1 MTFEENG
8 IYLRDTSGQEKTT
21 CPECSNGRR
30 KSNDKCLSVN
40 IDEGVWHCHHC
51 GWKGALKNVKNLT
64 KSKVV
69 PIPTL
74 PEPPETNLPE
84 KVYQW
89 FEDRG
94 ITRAV
99 VDDAKIGYK
108 NRWIQFPFY
117 KDGEVVN
124 IKSRTADKKFRQEKN
139 AEKCFY
145 RFDHMKGMET
155 IIITE
160 GEMDALSMVQ
170 AGFTNVVSV
179 PDGATAPNS
188 NPSDRKFSYL
198 LSAEE
203 HLMGAK
209 QVILCTDSDR
219 AGQHLRDE
227 LSRRIGREKCC
238 KVEFPHDCKDMN
250 EVLTKYGED
259 KIVDIVSEAFPY
271 PIDGVVLIED
281 VLEDAV
287 ELYNKPEHKGLSTG
301 WMDLDDHYRIST
313 SEVSIVTGVPNMGKS
328 EWMDALMINMIQL
341 YGWKFGIF
349 SAENFPVKHHLLKL
363 TGKFAKQPFWGDEKM
378 SEDTLRASMQV
389 MNDHIKFIGTQEDS
403 ITIESIMEQA
413 KVLTYRDGLNGLI
426 IDPWNTIEHKYG
438 DGENETNY
446 ISRVLSQ
453 INAFAKIYEMHVW
466 IVAHPRKMENGTNR
480 QPLVPSP
487 YDISGSANWFNKAD
501 NAVTIHRHRS
511 EEEDYV
517 GVHIHKI
524 RFQYKNGTPTVGK
537 EPAKL
542 NYNIG
547 TGNYETYIPTVKEDI
562 FGESSENARQNN
574 NTQRKIF

>member
-1 MTFEENG
+1 LKKVF
-8 IYLRDTSGQEKTT
+8 
-21 CPECSNGRR
+21 
-30 KSNDKCLSVN
+30 KS
-40 IDEGVWHCHHC
+40 
-51 GWKGALKNVKNLT
+51 LK
-64 KSKVV
+64 KSEVV

-124 IKSRTADKKFRQEKN
+124 IKSRTADKRFRQEKN

-203 HLMGAK
+203 YLMGAK
-209 QVILCTDSDR
+209 QVILCTDSDK

-259 KIVDIVSEAFPY
+259 KIIDIVSEAFPY

-301 WMDLDDHYRIST
+301 WSDLDDHYRIST

-517 GVHIHKI
+517 GVHVHKI
-524 RFQYKNGTPTVGK
+524 RFQYKNGKPTVGK

-547 TGNYETYIPTVKEDI
+547 TGNYETYIPRVKEDI
-562 FGESSENARQNN
+562 FGESSGNAGQNN